1 MINIILIILVS
12 ISIIGFFLRKAE
24 QFDLWFKDKVHNF
37 LKKDTEQYLKN
48 KS

>member
-1 MINIILIILVS
+1 MINIILIVCAS

-24 QFDLWFKDKVHNF
+24 QFDIWFKNKVNNF
-37 LKKDTEQYLKN
+37 LKN